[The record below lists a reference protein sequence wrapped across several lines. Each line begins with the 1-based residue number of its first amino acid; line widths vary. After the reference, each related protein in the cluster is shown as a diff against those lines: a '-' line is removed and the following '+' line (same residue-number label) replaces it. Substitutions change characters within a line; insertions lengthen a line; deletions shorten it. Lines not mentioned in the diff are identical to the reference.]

1 MVKIPGASTRTSFSP
16 QELSRRSR
24 DRQID
29 QIFSNTNFPNFQKI
43 LTNKFHLLVILC
55 SVILSEC
62 GLGRFWANWSY
73 GAFQL
78 DGGSPRIRKKTESG
92 LGPRLLVVDRVG
104 EWFTTTDPGR
114 RKQNWLENIFQLNSI
129 NSRKPL
135 NQQSNREK

>member
-78 DGGSPRIRKKTESG
+78 DGGSPL
-92 LGPRLLVVDRVG
+92 LGRQELEKRLKAVLVVDRVG

-114 RKQNWLENIFQLNSI
+114 SKQNWLENIFQLNSI

>member
-1 MVKIPGASTRTSFSP
+1 M
-16 QELSRRSR
+16 
-24 DRQID
+24 
-29 QIFSNTNFPNFQKI
+29 
-43 LTNKFHLLVILC
+43 
-55 SVILSEC
+55 ILSEC

-78 DGGSPRIRKKTESG
+78 DGGSPLLGRQELEKKTESG